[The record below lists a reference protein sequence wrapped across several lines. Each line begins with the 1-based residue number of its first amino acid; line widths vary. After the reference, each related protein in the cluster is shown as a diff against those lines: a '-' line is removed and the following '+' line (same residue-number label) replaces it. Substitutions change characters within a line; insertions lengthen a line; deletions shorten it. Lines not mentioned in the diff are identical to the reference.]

1 MSNRAIGRI
10 VGVLFLAAFFCYGVG
25 SALAHRALGPALM
38 LLNSV
43 VVTAIGVLVFRLLR
57 RPHLRTA
64 AIYLSARL
72 LEAGLLAVGVVLLVW
87 MGSVE
92 GNDVTY
98 QIAMFGLGVGSL
110 PFCRALLR
118 DQLVPGWLAVWGI
131 LGYVALA
138 AGALLELVGL
148 HVGLGLS
155 IPGGLFEV
163 ALGLI
168 LIARGFPEPAGTAP
182 ATRLGEASYRLGVTA

>member
-1 MSNRAIGRI
+1 MSNRVIGRI
-10 VGVLFLAAFFCYGVG
+10 VGALFLAAFVCYGVG
-25 SALAHRALGPALM
+25 SAIADRAPGAALM

-43 VVTAIGVLVFRLLR
+43 VVTTIGVLVFRLLR

-64 AIYLSARL
+64 ATYLSARL
-72 LEAGLLAVGVVLLVW
+72 LEALLLGVGVVLLVW

-98 QIAMFGLGVGSL
+98 QIAMFSLSVGSV

-131 LGYVALA
+131 VGYAALA
-138 AGALLELVGL
+138 AGALLELLGLPVGL
-148 HVGLGLS
+148 VLA

-163 ALGLI
+163 TFGLS
-168 LIARGFPEPAGTAP
+168 LMARGFPDPVATPP
-182 ATRLGEASYRLGVTA
+182 ATRLSEANHRLGVSA

>member
-10 VGVLFLAAFFCYGVG
+10 VGALFLAAFVCYGVG
-25 SALAHRALGPALM
+25 SAFADRAAGAALM

-43 VVTAIGVLVFRLLR
+43 VVAAIGVLVFRLLR
-57 RPHLRTA
+57 RSHLRTA

-72 LEAGLLAVGVVLLVW
+72 LEAVLLAAGVVLLVW

-98 QIAMFGLGVGSL
+98 QIAMFSLGVGSL

-118 DQLVPGWLAVWGI
+118 DQLVPGWLAVWGT

-138 AGALLELVGL
+138 AGALLELIGLPVGL
-148 HVGLGLS
+148 VLS

-168 LIARGFPEPAGTAP
+168 LMARGFPEPAGTLP
-182 ATRLGEASYRLGVTA
+182 AARLSEASHRLGVTT

>member
-1 MSNRAIGRI
+1 MSSRAIGRM
-10 VGVLFLAAFFCYGVG
+10 VGALFLAAFVCYGVG
-25 SALAHRALGPALM
+25 SAFADRAAGAALM

-43 VVTAIGVLVFRLLR
+43 VVAAIGVLVFRLLR

-72 LEAGLLAVGVVLLVW
+72 LEAVLLAVGVVLLVW

-98 QIAMFGLGVGSL
+98 QIAMFSLGIGSL

-118 DQLVPGWLAVWGI
+118 DQLVPGWLAVWGF
-131 LGYVALA
+131 LGYIALA
-138 AGALLELVGL
+138 AGALLELIGRQVGL
-148 HVGLGLS
+148 VLA

-168 LIARGFPEPAGTAP
+168 LMARGFPEPARTP
-182 ATRLGEASYRLGVTA
+182 PLRASACW